1 VTNNFYILFH
11 LASYLKKNLP
21 GKSIADIYSQEKNKI
36 IFSFGNSFL
45 EFSVENKLPYLVLKD
60 NQERAHKNSV
70 TLFAQLIG
78 QTVSDVSLFGNDRII
93 CFSLSGG
100 YRLLFIFIP
109 TKYNLLL
116 VSEDNQ
122 IIDSFKKIKTVQLTE
137 YLKTKVYPMKKAS
150 TSSEY
155 IQMNYPKTDK
165 SVRRDI
171 VRLNDINIFEAPD
184 EKKQEEIRKIFSDA
198 ENKMMSGE
206 FGLRE
211 DDSGLQ
217 LALKGMPGTKE
228 FPDINSMLIYY
239 IRNKMN
245 FINISSTK
253 ERLLHELQQKI
264 VNIGKKINNLR
275 QQLVRLEMN
284 EEMMIKGNLILSNLP
299 LIENYTASVKLTDPT
314 TEEEWEIKL
323 DSKKSAIE
331 NAQNYFRRYK
341 MGKEAIDTVQEKI
354 NYYEMMKDELE
365 RKAKDIEAANDYK
378 SIKKMNKE
386 NVKEKQSGETDS
398 LFRKFRIDEQF
409 EIWIGKDS
417 RTNDLLTTKYSSPN
431 DLWFHIHGFSGSHTV
446 LKKNSKDAEVPK
458 EYIRYAAS
466 LAAYYSK
473 ARNAGTVPVAYC
485 ERKYVKK
492 QKGFKEGSVIMEREK
507 LIYVKPEIPDVFQK
521 FLSRS

>member
-1 VTNNFYILFH
+1 
-11 LASYLKKNLP
+11 
-21 GKSIADIYSQEKNKI
+21 
-36 IFSFGNSFL
+36 
-45 EFSVENKLPYLVLKD
+45 
-60 NQERAHKNSV
+60 
-70 TLFAQLIG
+70 
-78 QTVSDVSLFGNDRII
+78 
-93 CFSLSGG
+93 
-100 YRLLFIFIP
+100 
-109 TKYNLLL
+109 
-116 VSEDNQ
+116 
-122 IIDSFKKIKTVQLTE
+122 
-137 YLKTKVYPMKKAS
+137 
-150 TSSEY
+150 
-155 IQMNYPKTDK
+155 
-165 SVRRDI
+165 
-171 VRLNDINIFEAPD
+171 
-184 EKKQEEIRKIFSDA
+184 
-198 ENKMMSGE
+198 
-206 FGLRE
+206 
-211 DDSGLQ
+211 
-217 LALKGMPGTKE
+217 
-228 FPDINSMLIYY
+228 
-239 IRNKMN
+239 
-245 FINISSTK
+245 
-253 ERLLHELQQKI
+253 
-264 VNIGKKINNLR
+264 
-275 QQLVRLEMN
+275 
-284 EEMMIKGNLILSNLP
+284 
-299 LIENYTASVKLTDPT
+299 
-314 TEEEWEIKL
+314 
-323 DSKKSAIE
+323 
-331 NAQNYFRRYK
+331 